1 VDDAVV
7 PPHERTWRHP
17 SELGPTALDVPA
29 GGGRLLAFS
38 TGAVTA
44 VLVAVLVVSFS
55 PKRSAAPS
63 AISATTV
70 PAASVQLRANTAPIG
85 VSTNADGLVRF
96 EASSVSR
103 DQALTMVGAPNAISS
118 APLVPGRD
126 LDRSASGSVHD
137 DIPDDISDGIH
148 DGIRVASALPDPD
161 ERVLLLTISHT
172 YDVAWGDL
180 DRLDAPDGSI
190 VITRDG
196 RLLATFVDGDV
207 RSLIE

>member
-1 VDDAVV
+1 MDDAVL

-70 PAASVQLRANTAPIG
+70 PAASVQLRTNATPIG
-85 VSTNADGLVRF
+85 VSANVDGLVRF

-103 DQALTMVGAPNAISS
+103 EQALTMVGAPNAISS
-118 APLVPGRD
+118 APLVPGGG

-137 DIPDDISDGIH
+137 DLH
-148 DGIRVASALPDPD
+148 VAATHPDPD
-161 ERVLLLTISHT
+161 EHVLLLTISHT

-190 VITRDG
+190 VITREG

-207 RSLIE
+207 RSLID